1 MKKYILIT
9 IGFTP
14 PTPEVMKPWMEW
26 FKSIEGKMVNHF
38 GFNNGKEV
46 KPDNSFDLPMDKEAL
61 TGCVIINAEN
71 MEEALEI
78 AKKSPMVTSTK
89 VYEIKEA

>member
-14 PTPEVMKPWMEW
+14 PTPEIMKPWMDW
-26 FKSIEGKMVNHF
+26 FKSIEDKTVSHF
-38 GFNNGKEV
+38 GFSNGKEV
-46 KPDNSFDLPMDKEAL
+46 TSGDLIDLAMDKEAL

-89 VYEIKEA
+89 VYELRET